1 MNRFLATALAV
12 ISLTAT
18 MATAD
23 AASRHTRDR
32 QDRALWSSHVSVR
45 PVGPPWASP
54 NQCFTDEGY
63 GRFSSCDTGRR

>member
-1 MNRFLATALAV
+1 MTRFLASALAA

-23 AASRHTRDR
+23 AASRHMRDH
-32 QDRALWSSHVSVR
+32 QDRALWSSHAPMR
-45 PVGPPWASP
+45 AVGPPWASP